1 MTLRTVLPEEKDG
14 AKLRKAQPGS
24 VSYGTLRTEDLI
36 ETFLDFLEEHDHPY
50 AIGFREEYE
59 KILKKETKEEYLEYL
74 LNEDI
79 WDAMQAL
86 EPDGYYFGAH
96 PGDGADFGYWEI
108 EED

>member
-1 MTLRTVLPEEKDG
+1 M
-14 AKLRKAQPGS
+14 RKADPGT
-24 VSYGTLRTEDLI
+24 VSWGTLRTEDLI
-36 ETFLDFLEEHDHPY
+36 ETFLDFLEEHGHPY
-50 AIGFREEYE
+50 SIVFREEYE
-59 KILKKETKEEYLEYL
+59 KILKNKNDETKEEYLEYL

-96 PGDGADFGYWEI
+96 PGDGADFGYWK

>member
-1 MTLRTVLPEEKDG
+1 M
-14 AKLRKAQPGS
+14 RKAKPGT
-24 VSYGTLRTEDLI
+24 VSHGTLRTEDLI
-36 ETFLDFLEEHDHPY
+36 ETFLDFLEVMEHPK
-50 AIGFREEYE
+50 AEELREEYE
-59 KILKKETKEEYLEYL
+59 DILKNEETKEEYLEYL